1 MKKAFLIT
9 GVFDML
15 SGGNTGKESNENKEY
30 NMEDYQEMLKEYKNA
45 EAEILI
51 NIATIHFEDEDIPES
66 IKTLKQAIKIY
77 AELEDMGKQG
87 LVYDLMGDVNRYN
100 NNNSSA
106 LEDYKKAYK
115 FYFKIKSDYKNE
127 IREKINGLEKQ
138 ESTVNT
144 KKINNYG
151 VPSNIQSES
160 PKLEDPTPD
169 IPASDYNKISKKIEE
184 VIGMLNGADTY
195 LMYARS
201 EDPME
206 QLENAYEMSDGIGDE
221 TAKSTLQLIIGFVS
235 LEKNKT
241 NDAIKY
247 FNTSLENFQEINDK
261 KGEAVSR
268 LLIGTA
274 DYINGDM
281 EKVSSNFRKSIN
293 ILRDMKDIPGENI
306 AMELMNSIYEEE

>member
-1 MKKAFLIT
+1 MKETFLIT
-9 GVFDML
+9 SVFDML
-15 SGGNTGKESNENKEY
+15 SGGNTDKESNENKEY
-30 NMEDYQEMLKEYKNA
+30 NMEDYQVMLKEYKNA

-51 NIATIHFEDEDIPES
+51 NIATIHFEDENIPES
-66 IKTLKQAIKIY
+66 IKTLKKAIKIY
-77 AELEDMGKQG
+77 AEIEDMGKQG

-100 NNNSSA
+100 GNNSSA

-127 IREKINGLEKQ
+127 IREKINSLENQ
-138 ESTVNT
+138 TTTPNT
-144 KKINNYG
+144 QNINNYG
-151 VPSNIQSES
+151 VPSNIQSEA
-160 PKLEDPTPD
+160 PKRETSTPD
-169 IPASDYNKISKKIEE
+169 VPASDYNKISKKIKE
-184 VIGMLNGADTY
+184 VIGMLDGADTY
-195 LMYARS
+195 LVYAKS

-221 TAKSTLQLIIGFVS
+221 TAKNTLLLIIGYVS

-241 NDAIKY
+241 QDAIKY
-247 FNTSLENFQEINDK
+247 FNTSLENFQEIDDK

-281 EKVSSNFRKSIN
+281 EKVSSNFRKSIT